1 VLTHIKSGEPEVRLR
16 ALTGL
21 VKQEA
26 FVFTLQ
32 SLIRT
37 HTFIP
42 KLLIYCVQIKYCM

>member
-1 VLTHIKSGEPEVRLR
+1 VLIQIKSGELEVPLR

-21 VKQEA
+21 AEQEA

-32 SLIRT
+32 SLTHTHTHT

-42 KLLIYCVQIKYCM
+42 KMLIYYED